1 MKAIWADYENKM
13 NTTVAFVL
21 DLKKKTKATLN
32 LAAASLYKVYLD
44 GELFLFGPQRAAK
57 GYARE
62 ITKEIEA
69 RHIVIE
75 VESIYIE
82 TFWVIKQEPFFA
94 CEIVCQDGKKYTS
107 NDFSCYH
114 LNDRLTKV
122 QKYSYQRGFAESY
135 KMSQDRSALYMG
147 EGNFPRLATKEA
159 SLPKLQPSLVDTPTY
174 QTVTSD
180 VILEKGSA
188 CVDENIPVW
197 RDRAHTMA
205 GVELGGY
212 KIEEWEDSISDIP
225 SRLVFK
231 KDAPCGDFSY
241 NLIDYG
247 KIITGFTALKI
258 KASKPGTVYVLGG
271 EILSSD
277 ERGENY
283 VKFERD
289 ATSNVFKWEIKEAG
303 EYLVSTFEPYAYR
316 YACIVFTEGLE
327 AKHSVVLLENPNV
340 NRFIFKCQ
348 DKRAKKIM
356 EAARTTLAQNAVD
369 LLTDCPSR
377 ERAGWLS
384 DSYFS
389 SVAERLFT
397 GENQAEEAFL
407 DNYKNADTTGL
418 PKGIIPMCYPANVI
432 EGTYIPNWTLWYIM
446 EIAKYARIYG
456 KNDTVHG
463 ALKNV
468 RGILDFFAGC
478 ENELGLLEDL
488 KSWVFVEWSIAN
500 HWKRTMGVNVP
511 SNMTY
516 AKCLEE
522 ASWLLDDE
530 KLKNKATRVRNTIK
544 EIAFDGKFFVDNLIR
559 NEKGD
564 LVKTDHLT
572 EVCQYYAFWFD
583 CITKEEYPELYRELM
598 DNLGTN
604 RREGYLPE
612 VGVPN
617 AMYGLYMRID
627 LLMREGKREEVYR
640 ECIALFEKM
649 AEKTGTLWEHN
660 STGASCVHGFAAYA
674 SRWLV
679 YALTGYDV
687 ISGEQTGN
695 FGIGID
701 CEISIPQKGKAPII
715 LKIQNNKL
723 L

>member
-21 DLKKKTKATLN
+21 DLKKKTRATLN

-62 ITKEIEA
+62 TKKEIEA
-69 RHIVIE
+69 RYIAVE
-75 VESIYIE
+75 VESIYVE

-94 CEIVCQDGKKYTS
+94 CEITCEDGKEYS
-107 NDFSCYH
+107 SSDFVCYR
-114 LNDRLTKV
+114 LNDRVTKV

-135 KMSQDRSALYMG
+135 KMSQDRRSLYMG
-147 EGNFPRLATKEA
+147 EGNFPRLATKEVE
-159 SLPKLQPSLVDTPTY
+159 LPKLQPSLVDTPTY

-180 VILEKGSA
+180 VFLEKGSA
-188 CVDENIPVW
+188 CINGEIPVW

-205 GVELGGY
+205 GAELGGY
-212 KIEEWEDSISDIP
+212 KIEEWEDSVSDIP
-225 SRLVFK
+225 SQLVFK

-247 KIITGFTALKI
+247 KIITGFTTLKI

-340 NRFIFKCQ
+340 DKFIFKCQ
-348 DKRAKKIM
+348 DKRAEKIM

-456 KNDTVHG
+456 KNDTVLG

-544 EIAFDGKFFVDNLIR
+544 KIAFNGKFFVDNLIR
-559 NEKGD
+559 NEDGS
-564 LVKTDHLT
+564 LQKTDHLT

-583 CITKEEYPELYRELM
+583 CITKEEYPALYRELM

-604 RREGYLPE
+604 RRDGYLPE

-627 LLMREGKREEVYR
+627 LLMREGKREDVYR